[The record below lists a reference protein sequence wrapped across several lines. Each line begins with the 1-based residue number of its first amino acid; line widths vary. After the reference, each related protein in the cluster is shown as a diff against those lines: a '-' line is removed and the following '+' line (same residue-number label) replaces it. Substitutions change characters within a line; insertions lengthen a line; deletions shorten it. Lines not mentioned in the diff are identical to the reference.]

1 MARTLIGTLL
11 LRLKAEGLGEAKKV
25 VQTLKDVENTARRM
39 GSAGVGSWGVGF
51 QKQLN
56 ALKLS
61 SKDIQDVEK
70 SWIALH
76 ESIKSRD
83 IGKAVKRLEV
93 SHWKT
98 QTLAAL
104 ATQKAD
110 LDKHFRDV
118 EKKTRS
124 HMFRMADIMK
134 AGTVAMGFYTIP
146 YGVGLATRE
155 GLTAS
160 SERRRELFRQQM
172 AGIPDGEQQ
181 KLFDASEATAQKYPS
196 IPITSVMEM
205 SRSAFTVM
213 GDAERAA
220 AVLDSMAASL
230 VVLQSARG
238 TDAAA
243 NMLVSMIRG
252 LDNLGANKDGQIGI
266 DQVNDM
272 IAAVSRATQVDPDFN
287 PGQFFEFARATKVAG
302 PALSM
307 DFLARTP
314 VFMQDMGSGS
324 TGNALAMAFRAFVLE
339 AVGSAGGKKYL
350 EERDRLGIRQGGK
363 LVDSELFGSDP
374 DQWVL
379 KHLVPAL
386 QKDGVDLNND
396 TQVAAAVGKL
406 SGNTTATGFLTRVI
420 TQREQIERWLSMM
433 DKAVGLEAAEDVRF
447 EDPFV
452 GFEAFKKAF
461 ENLSAA
467 LIPIDSINAG
477 LNSLANGINALAR
490 IAEDNPALTALG
502 IGGAAA
508 GTVVGAKAIYDK
520 LGNAFGLNTAA
531 VALDGSAAA
540 LTRAAIALGGS
551 AAVDGAIPGD
561 GGGKK
566 PGKPGIG
573 SRAPLL
579 VAGRWSPWVAALL
592 TQGSTADNPYV
603 NADAG
608 ERARMREKARA
619 DAEAYN
625 RESIPATGRDRVENE
640 RSQYEKDAAA
650 ARANNAGKPDYKDA
664 DGRTYREL
672 TKPREPAAPR
682 EAVLT
687 GINGLTDRVM
697 PPSTLPNG
705 MIESMLS
712 GMDRLKQEAN
722 STGIQVKSSLEV
734 QATPQIN
741 LGPLQEAVNLAQ
753 RFLALMNQANSA
765 ASGAAATTD
774 RQLRRGMADYGVAP

>member
-1 MARTLIGTLL
+1 MSRTLIGSLI
-11 LRLKAEGLGEAKKV
+11 LRLRAEGLGEADKV

-39 GSAGVGSWGVGF
+39 GTAGVGSWGVGF

-61 SKDIQDVEK
+61 TKDIQDVER
-70 SWIALH
+70 SWIRLH
-76 ESIKSRD
+76 ESIKSRGLD
-83 IGKAVKRLEV
+83 KAAGRLDV

-98 QTLAAL
+98 NTLAVL
-104 ATQKAD
+104 AQQKAD
-110 LDKHFRDV
+110 LDRHFNDV
-118 EKKTRS
+118 EKRTRS
-124 HMFRMADIMK
+124 HTMRMTDIMK
-134 AGTVAMGFYTIP
+134 AGFVAMGFYTLP
-146 YGVGLATRE
+146 YGAGLAARE

-160 SERRRELFRQQM
+160 SERRRERFRQQM
-172 AGIPDGEQQ
+172 AGIPDAEQQ

-196 IPITSVMEM
+196 IPVTDVMEM

-220 AVLDSMAASL
+220 AILDKMAASL

-252 LDNLGANKDGQIGI
+252 LDNLGANKDGQIGV
-266 DQVNDM
+266 DQVNEM
-272 IAAVSRATQVDPDFN
+272 IDAVARATQVDPDFD

-350 EERDRLGIRQGGK
+350 AERDRLGIRQNGK

-374 DQWVL
+374 DRWVL

-420 TQREQIERWLSMM
+420 TQREQIARWLGMM
-433 DKAVGLEAAEDVRF
+433 ENAVGTETAGDVRF
-447 EDPFV
+447 QDPFV

-461 ENLSAA
+461 ENLAAA
-467 LIPIDSINAG
+467 LIPIDTINAG
-477 LNSLANGINALAR
+477 LNSLANGINALAQV
-490 IAEDNPALTALG
+490 AEDNPALAAMG
-502 IGGAAA
+502 IGGATA
-508 GTVVGAKAIYDK
+508 GTVMGAKALYDK
-520 LGNAFGLNTAA
+520 LGNAFGLKTAA
-531 VALDGSAAA
+531 TELTVAAKMLQQAA
-540 LTRAAIALGGS
+540 
-551 AAVDGAIPGD
+551 GADITGDIPG

-566 PGKPGIG
+566 GRAGWLGALAAGG
-573 SRAPLL
+573 SVMGALFAGSMNLGQSGLL
-579 VAGRWSPWVAALL
+579 QTEA
-592 TQGSTADNPYV
+592 
-603 NADAG
+603 
-608 ERARMREKARA
+608 EREHNK
-619 DAEAYN
+619 YLN
-625 RESIPATGRDRVENE
+625 DRVRAYFRPGRQTHAEE
-640 RSQYEKDAAA
+640 RERDTSISSRDGIDPNQGIRDAVMGG
-650 ARANNAGKPDYKDA
+650 AGTID
-664 DGRTYREL
+664 
-672 TKPREPAAPR
+672 
-682 EAVLT
+682 
-687 GINGLTDRVM
+687 
-697 PPSTLPNG
+697 
-705 MIESMLS
+705 SMLQ
-712 GMDRLKQEAN
+712 GMDKLKQEAAT
-722 STGIQVKSSLEV
+722 TGTQVKSSLEV

-741 LGPLQEAVNLAQ
+741 LGPLQDAVNLAQ
-753 RFLALMNQANSA
+753 RFLSLINQANAA
-765 ASGAAATTD
+765 ASTASSNTD
-774 RQLRRGMADYGVAP
+774 RQLRRGMADYGVSP